1 MSTCEISPRR
11 GFRSLGQAALRPH
24 DPFRCP
30 LNVKG
35 FKFCCATRVTHDPE
49 QA

>member
-11 GFRSLGQAALRPH
+11 GFRSLGSRAPAS
-24 DPFRCP
+24 DPFGCP